1 MSVIKNK
8 RNLSDL
14 EFYRNAIVLRKDFTI
29 LLLKD
34 FGIKDKVRNAVA
46 ITKNMSEED
55 AKKFNELVQ
64 KNSQLYVLD
73 KYPEWLINRMRD
85 DILNLLHSLI
95 MNITHANSI
104 YPVFESEYY
113 ERRNLQ
119 NCAIA
124 NCEQL
129 LQEFQY
135 IISIIPTDIN
145 KYLRYT
151 DMIEREIALLK
162 GWRKSDNRI
171 LTKIQQN
178 SEKKNETKTAIKK

>member
-8 RNLSDL
+8 RNLSD
-14 EFYRNAIVLRKDFTI
+14 
-29 LLLKD
+29 LLKD

-85 DILNLLHSLI
+85 DILNLLHSLV